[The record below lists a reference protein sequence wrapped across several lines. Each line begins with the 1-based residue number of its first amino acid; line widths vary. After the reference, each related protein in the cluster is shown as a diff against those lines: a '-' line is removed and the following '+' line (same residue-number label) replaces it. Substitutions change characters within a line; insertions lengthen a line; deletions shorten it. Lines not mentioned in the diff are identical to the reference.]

1 MFQWRA
7 HFSFPYSSLPALRA
21 TIVCMVNIRSRWK
34 LLLPALLIL
43 SMGTLA
49 FGQETPI
56 QVRDSSV
63 LKPPPGA
70 KIALVEFMDL
80 ECPVCGHYNPIIEG
94 AVAKYKLPWIH
105 YSFPLPEH
113 NWSFPAAVYAQW
125 FQAKSYEL
133 GNEYRN
139 FIYANQFNIETK
151 SDLRNWTEKF
161 AQQKKIALPF
171 AIDPQGTYAAKV
183 KADMALGDRMGVYY
197 TPTLWI
203 VTNDYSHGKNYVQ
216 VTNFYDLY
224 TMLDQAEARVGNKVP

>member
-1 MFQWRA
+1 M
-7 HFSFPYSSLPALRA
+7 
-21 TIVCMVNIRSRWK
+21 NIRSRWK
-34 LLLPALLIL
+34 MLLPVLLIL
-43 SMGTLA
+43 SMGSIA

-113 NWSFPAAVYAQW
+113 NWSFPAAVNAQW
-125 FQAKSYEL
+125 FQAKSYDL

-139 FIYANQFNIETK
+139 FIFANQFNIETK
-151 SDLRNWTEKF
+151 SDLETWTQKF
-161 AQQKKIALPF
+161 AAQHKIALPF
-171 AIDPQGTYAAKV
+171 AIDPQGIYTAKV
-183 KADMALGDRMGVYY
+183 KADVALGDRMGIYY

-224 TMLDQAEARVGNKVP
+224 TMLDQAEARVGNKAP